1 MAIELID
8 KIKQKNNGTFKLID
22 AIDVEMADGSDA
34 ESTINSI
41 SKQISEHIKNHPSG
55 GTSSSNCNVWGGE
68 EEPPSDNYEVWIDT
82 TDVVVEAD
90 NEIKDTVLEE
100 IQNMFL
106 FLSNRISKLEEDNLI
121 LKAEIESLKQGV
133 IPPAS
138 DKADIIGAM
147 LLPDGTPLLFD
158 DNSYILYSHGSVSS
172 DNDIEN
178 IHVSEALLLDN
189 KDPLLLKDNNYLL
202 YHNGKIKE

>member
-22 AIDVEMADGSDA
+22 AIDVEMSNGSDA
-34 ESTINSI
+34 ESVITNIN
-41 SKQISEHIKNHPSG
+41 KQLNDHIENHPSG
-55 GTSSSNCNVWGGE
+55 SNSSSDCNVWGGE
-68 EEPPSDNYEVWIDT
+68 NDPPSNSYEVWIDT

-90 NEIKDTVLEE
+90 STIEGTVLEE

-106 FLSNRISKLEEDNLI
+106 FLRNKIDRLEEDNLI
-121 LKAEIESLKQGV
+121 LKAEIEALKQGV
-133 IPPAS
+133 IPPVS

-158 DNSYILYSHGSVSS
+158 DNSYILYSHGSISS
-172 DNDIEN
+172 DNSIEN

-189 KDPLLLKDNNYLL
+189 KSPLLLKDNNYLL

>member
-1 MAIELID
+1 M
-8 KIKQKNNGTFKLID
+8 
-22 AIDVEMADGSDA
+22 
-34 ESTINSI
+34 
-41 SKQISEHIKNHPSG
+41 
-55 GTSSSNCNVWGGE
+55 
-68 EEPPSDNYEVWIDT
+68 
-82 TDVVVEAD
+82 
-90 NEIKDTVLEE
+90 
-100 IQNMFL
+100 
-106 FLSNRISKLEEDNLI
+106 
-121 LKAEIESLKQGV
+121 KQGV
-133 IPPAS
+133 IPPVS

-158 DNSYILYSHGSVSS
+158 DNSYILYSHGSISS